1 MRRLQAY
8 SSTLS
13 PSAAASESSESPESP
28 ESSESSE
35 STSSAP
41 TAPTAAAA
49 SLGRGLGDGSTFKE
63 VPMFG
68 DYEKLG
74 YYYTYVEIG
83 AESDPQLF
91 SLILDTGSAL
101 TVVPCKGCNN
111 CGTHMDGQF
120 DMARS
125 STAKYVECTDAD
137 CHGSCGQQKH
147 CAFRI
152 SYSEGSSLSGDNIRD
167 NVMVGGA
174 GYHIKGVPFVFGCA
188 TVMTNLFRVR
198 CVEFVASGG
207 GRVGGMGWG
216 GVVIIAIVA
225 ETARACCVWSR
236 CVCVGIRWGGVV

>member
-1 MRRLQAY
+1 MGGKGLRMRRLQAY
-8 SSTLS
+8 SSTVS
-13 PSAAASESSESPESP
+13 PSAAASES
-28 ESSESSE
+28 
-35 STSSAP
+35 TSSAP
-41 TAPTAAAA
+41 SAATAATAAVA

-83 AESDPQLF
+83 SESDPQLF

-125 STAKYVECTDAD
+125 STAKYVGCTDAD
-137 CHGSCGQQKH
+137 CHGSCGQQQH

-207 GRVGGMGWG
+207 GRVGWG
-216 GVVIIAIVA
+216 VGGRRRRRDGRRARVVCGVG
-225 ETARACCVWSR
+225 ACACGLDG
-236 CVCVGIRWGGVV
+236 VG